1 MNPDQEALPMSERRV
16 NHHTRELFEGLRQ
29 DLLCRL
35 ASVCDH
41 FAQSELMDLTS
52 RMLRLQIKYDA
63 VTAVPLKS
71 KCSDVRRDDPSDYR
85 PLPA

>member
-1 MNPDQEALPMSERRV
+1 MSERRV
-16 NHHTRELFEGLRQ
+16 NHHTRELFEGLRA

-35 ASVCDH
+35 SAVCEH

-52 RMLRLQIKYDA
+52 RMLRVQIKYDA

-71 KCSDVRRDDPSDYR
+71 KCSDARARKGSDIHA
-85 PLPA
+85 LPA